1 MNNNNF
7 TNNAPNLVS
16 EKLYSLFIRCSHA
29 LSRGHHQNTGMHP
42 SQQRIL
48 SLLAS
53 NDKITQHEL
62 LDIMQIRAASLSE
75 LLTKL
80 EGKGLIS
87 RTKADSTKR
96 GIDVEIT
103 DLGEAVVSE
112 YAHNHQEN
120 TNELFSVLSEEEQR
134 LLVQLLS
141 RLIEDWH
148 NRNHGPNGDKN
159 HMHEH
164 EEQSHRDHHHHGS
177 GHDGDPTS
185 RNAHGGREKH
195 LHGGHGEQENE

>member
-1 MNNNNF
+1 MNNNSFING
-7 TNNAPNLVS
+7 APNLVS
-16 EKLYSLFIRCSHA
+16 EKLYSLFLRCSHA
-29 LSRGHHQNTGMHP
+29 LSRGHHQNTGMPP

-53 NDKITQHEL
+53 GDKITQHDL

-80 EGKGLIS
+80 EGKGLIT
-87 RTKADSTKR
+87 RTKTDGTKR

-112 YAHNHQEN
+112 YTHNQQEA
-120 TNELFSVLSEEEQR
+120 TTELFSALSEDEQR

-148 NRNHGPNGDKN
+148 NR
-159 HMHEH
+159 
-164 EEQSHRDHHHHGS
+164 HHGDS
-177 GHDGDPTS
+177 TC
-185 RNAHGGREKH
+185 RNAHSARENRR
-195 LHGGHGEQENE
+195 HGYGEQENE

>member
-1 MNNNNF
+1 MNNNF
-7 TNNAPNLVS
+7 TDKAPNLVS
-16 EKLYSLFIRCSHA
+16 EKLYSLFLRCSHA

-42 SQQRIL
+42 SQQRVL

-53 NDKITQHEL
+53 SEKITQREL

-87 RTKADSTKR
+87 RTKADGTKR

-112 YAHNHQEN
+112 YAHNHQEI
-120 TNELFSVLSEEEQR
+120 TNEMFSALSEEEQR

-148 NRNHGPNGDKN
+148 KRNHGPNSDRN
-159 HMHEH
+159 HMHEQ
-164 EEQSHRDHHHHGS
+164 EEKLHHDHHHGFNHYGEPPF
-177 GHDGDPTS
+177 H
-185 RNAHGGREKH
+185 NAHGSRENH
-195 LHGGHGEQENE
+195 RCGGDEEQENE

>member
-7 TNNAPNLVS
+7 TNDAPNFVS

-53 NDKITQHEL
+53 SDKITQHEL

-87 RTKADSTKR
+87 RTKADSNKR

-112 YAHNHQEN
+112 YTHNHQEN
-120 TNELFSVLSEEEQR
+120 TNELFSALSEEEQR

-159 HMHEH
+159 HMHEQ
-164 EEQSHRDHHHHGS
+164 EEQSHHDHHHGS
-177 GHDGDPTS
+177 SHDGDPTC
-185 RNAHGGREKH
+185 RNAHGGRENH
-195 LHGGHGEQENE
+195 RHGGHGEQENE

>member
-7 TNNAPNLVS
+7 TNETPNLVS

-48 SLLAS
+48 LLLAS
-53 NDKITQHEL
+53 SDKITQHEL

-87 RTKADSTKR
+87 RTKSDGTKR

-103 DLGEAVVSE
+103 DLGETVVSE

-120 TNELFSVLSEEEQR
+120 TNELFSALSEDEQQ

-148 NRNHGPNGDKN
+148 NRNHGSNGGKN
-159 HMHEH
+159 QMHEH
-164 EEQSHRDHHHHGS
+164 EEQSHHDHHHVCNHYGES
-177 GHDGDPTS
+177 TCH
-185 RNAHGGREKH
+185 NANGGRENRRR
-195 LHGGHGEQENE
+195 GGRGEQENE

>member
-1 MNNNNF
+1 MNNNNI
-7 TNNAPNLVS
+7 TNEAPNLVS
-16 EKLYSLFIRCSHA
+16 EKLYSLFLRCSHA
-29 LSRGHHQNTGMHP
+29 LSRGHHQNTGMPP

-80 EGKGLIS
+80 EGKGLINRVKS
-87 RTKADSTKR
+87 DGNKR
-96 GIDVEIT
+96 GVDVAIT

-112 YAHNHQEN
+112 YAHDHQEN
-120 TNELFSVLSEEEQR
+120 TNELFSILSQDEQQ
-134 LLVQLLS
+134 LLVQLLG

-148 NRNHGPNGDKN
+148 NRNHGSSHYGDQTC
-159 HMHEH
+159 H
-164 EEQSHRDHHHHGS
+164 
-177 GHDGDPTS
+177 
-185 RNAHGGREKH
+185 NAHGRRECH
-195 LHGGHGEQENE
+195 RHGGHLEQEDE